1 MIDTLWRSAYGR
13 LRYPAGTV
21 TVYLGSRL
29 VRYVLL
35 IAAFTVTAVA
45 QARGPVVWTA
55 SGMER
60 VGQTAAA
67 RKKTTAKLFAA
78 RGEYEPFQVVVSA
91 LESGLRN
98 VTFRIGDLKGP
109 HGHVIARSNLTV
121 YREHYVHVERGSPVS
136 KNMRRPPL
144 GPGWYAD
151 ALIPEVSDAANGRL
165 RAFPFDLEA
174 GRNQPIWV
182 DVFVPRDAVA
192 GTYTGAFE
200 VRSPQGNNRGRV
212 RLKVW
217 DFKLPAEPS
226 LVSSFGLQRDRSAAA
241 YEVVLRHKLM
251 PIPVS
256 TDETPIPIPI
266 SAEDAARFAREFGL
280 EWFDVGFPS
289 GASYDTS
296 KMREPPSVDTI
307 EARVKHFPV
316 GAKLY
321 NYTADEIVRFP
332 ELYPRIREWGRAL
345 HAAGV
350 LNLITMAPVPALFDD
365 GNGRSAVDIWVLQ
378 PEYYE
383 TSPANVRVVQAK
395 GDLVWSYLALVQD
408 NHSPWWEIDLPPV
421 NYRVMQGFINQSLG
435 FTGLLYWV
443 VDLWTA
449 KPWEDV
455 DTFTESDAHYPG
467 EGMLV
472 YPGDAVGVPGTV
484 PSMRLK
490 WIRKGVEDY
499 EYIELLK
506 KRGRANWAL
515 SIVREVATDFQNWSD
530 DPATIERARRKMGEA
545 LNRH

>member
-1 MIDTLWRSAYGR
+1 MEH
-13 LRYPAGTV
+13 LRYPARIV
-21 TVYLGSRL
+21 SAYLGSTL

-35 IAAFTVTAVA
+35 LTAFMATA

-55 SGMER
+55 SGMDR
-60 VGQTAAA
+60 VGQTAAG
-67 RKKTTAKLFAA
+67 RKKTTAGLFAA
-78 RGEYEPFQVVVSA
+78 RGEYEPFQVVVRA
-91 LESGLRN
+91 PVGGLRN
-98 VTFRIGDLKGP
+98 ATFWIGDLKGP

-121 YREHYVHVERGSPVS
+121 YREHYVRVEHGSPVQ
-136 KNMRRPPL
+136 KNMGRPPL

-182 DVFVPRDAVA
+182 DIFVPRDAVA

-200 VRSPQGNNRGRV
+200 VRSLQGRNRGRV
-212 RLKVW
+212 RLTVW
-217 DFKLPAEPS
+217 NFELPVKPS
-226 LVSSFGLQRDRSAAA
+226 LASSFGLQRDRSTAA
-241 YEVVLRHKLM
+241 YELILRHKLM

-256 TDETPIPIPI
+256 NDESPIPIPA
-266 SAEDAARFAREFGL
+266 SAENAGRFAREFGL

-289 GASYDTS
+289 GASWDTA

-307 EARVKHFPV
+307 EARAKSFPA

-332 ELYPRIREWGRAL
+332 ELYPRIREWARTL
-345 HAAGV
+345 HTAGV

-383 TSPANVRVVQAK
+383 TSPVNVRAVQAK
-395 GDLVWSYLALVQD
+395 GDLVWSYVALVQD
-408 NHSPWWEIDLPPV
+408 DHSPWWEIDFPPV

-455 DTFTESDAHYPG
+455 DTYSQPDAHYPG

-499 EYIELLK
+499 EYVELLK
-506 KRGRANWAL
+506 KRGRGQWAL

-530 DPATIERARRKMGEA
+530 DPAAIERARRMMGEA
-545 LNRH
+545 LSRH

>member
-1 MIDTLWRSAYGR
+1 MIGHLYPARSVSAY
-13 LRYPAGTV
+13 
-21 TVYLGSRL
+21 LGL
-29 VRYVLL
+29 TPVRYVLL
-35 IAAFTVTAVA
+35 IAAFTATAAA

-60 VGQTAAA
+60 VGQEAAA
-67 RKKTTAKLFAA
+67 RRKTTAGLFAA

-91 LESGLRN
+91 PESGLRN
-98 VTFRIGDLKGP
+98 VTFWIGDLKGP

-121 YREHYVHVERGSPVS
+121 YREHYVHVEHGSPVQT
-136 KNMRRPPL
+136 NMGRPPL

-151 ALIPEVSDAANGRL
+151 ALVPEVRDVANVRF

-182 DVFVPRDAVA
+182 DIFVPRDTVA

-200 VRSPQGNNRGRV
+200 VRSSQGNDRGRV
-212 RLKVW
+212 RLTVW
-217 DFKLPAEPS
+217 NFELPVKPS
-226 LVSSFGLQRDRSAAA
+226 LVSSFGLQRARSAPA
-241 YEVVLRHKLM
+241 YEVILRHKLM
-251 PIPVS
+251 PIPIS
-256 TDETPIPIPI
+256 TDETPISIPT
-266 SAEDAARFAREFGL
+266 SAEDAGRFAREFGL

-296 KMREPPSVDTI
+296 KMREPPSVGTI
-307 EARVKHFPV
+307 EARVKNFPA

-332 ELYPRIREWGRAL
+332 ELYPQIREWARRL

-383 TSPANVRVVQAK
+383 TSPANVRAVQAK

-408 NHSPWWEIDLPPV
+408 NHSPWWEVDFPPV

-449 KPWEDV
+449 DPWEDV
-455 DTFTESDAHYPG
+455 DTYPQPDAHYPG

-499 EYIELLK
+499 EYVELLK
-506 KRGRANWAL
+506 KRGRGKWAL

-530 DPATIERARRKMGEA
+530 DPVAIERARRKMGEA
-545 LNRH
+545 LNRP